1 VRKVDMNR
9 VNVANNERILWIERI
24 EFDACRRSEVAKG
37 LTLNWV
43 IKWLIQENNVMKLL
57 VNENGIFKDIS
68 AAQTDDK
75 SHKTERLNSLQC
87 EDDSNDNNFE
97 SNSNAYKYCDL

>member
-1 VRKVDMNR
+1 M
-9 VNVANNERILWIERI
+9 
-24 EFDACRRSEVAKG
+24 
-37 LTLNWV
+37 

-75 SHKTERLNSLQC
+75 SHKTERLQTFDTL
-87 EDDSNDNNFE
+87 
-97 SNSNAYKYCDL
+97 